1 MSDET
6 KQQDGKAMSPASAGS
21 TFRAGD
27 VVHHVPS
34 GEDWQLACDEVDG
47 RVQPMG
53 WPETRAKASDC
64 RLCTAASD
72 ERRLS
77 VLRLVAGSAKAE
89 RIGDSRQR
97 LAAYQLALEE
107 K

>member
-1 MSDET
+1 MDT
-6 KQQDGKAMSPASAGS
+6 DNTQDGSEPSPAYAGS

-34 GEDWQLACDEVDG
+34 GEDWALACDEVDG

-53 WPETRAKASDC
+53 WPECMARASDC
-64 RLCTAASD
+64 RMVKAASD
-72 ERRLS
+72 EQRLF
-77 VLRLVAGSAKAE
+77 VLRLLAGVENARA
-89 RIGDSRQR
+89 GDSRHR
-97 LAAYQLALEE
+97 LAAYQLSLEE

>member
-1 MSDET
+1 MSEQKD
-6 KQQDGKAMSPASAGS
+6 KAEPSGASAGS

-53 WPETRAKASDC
+53 WPECMARASDC
-64 RLCTAASD
+64 RMVEAASD

-77 VLRLVAGSAKAE
+77 VLRLVAGSVKAE

>member
-1 MSDET
+1 MTDENE
-6 KQQDGKAMSPASAGS
+6 QSIRSRGS

-34 GEDWQLACDEVDG
+34 GEDWQLACDEADG

-53 WPETRAKASDC
+53 WPECAALASDC
-64 RLCTAASD
+64 RMVEAATN

-77 VLRLVAGSAKAE
+77 TLRFVAGSVKAE

-97 LAAYQLALEE
+97 LAAYQLSLEE